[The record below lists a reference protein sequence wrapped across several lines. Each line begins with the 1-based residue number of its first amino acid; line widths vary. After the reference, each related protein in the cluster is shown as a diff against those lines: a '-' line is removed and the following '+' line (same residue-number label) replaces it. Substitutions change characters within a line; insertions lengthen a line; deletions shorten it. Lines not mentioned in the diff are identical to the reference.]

1 MRTMLKFV
9 WIVGLVVAVAASVML
24 VTGLL
29 DPSTIPTID
38 GPITRLP

>member
-1 MRTMLKFV
+1 MRTMLKFGL
-9 WIVGLVVAVAASVML
+9 IVGLVLAVAASVML
-24 VTGLL
+24 IAGLL